1 MICLKRAVIIFLIC
15 GVILNTACGREYDR
29 EKQNDIEYTIVSEE
43 EMPQEI
49 RQLIQESEKESFRKT
64 YADKDYLYI
73 IVGYGAQ
80 PTNSYSTEVEKL
92 YESSNAKYVT
102 TMLKGPSK
110 TEKVLEVETYPVIT
124 IKIPY
129 EEKPV
134 VFQ

>member
-80 PTNSYSTEVEKL
+80 AGPAMADEIPGITSKGTPF
-92 YESSNAKYVT
+92 SSSPRASSPPLPNT
-102 TMLKGPSK
+102 
-110 TEKVLEVETYPVIT
+110 
-124 IKIPY
+124 
-129 EEKPV
+129 
-134 VFQ
+134 

>member
-49 RQLIQESEKESFRKT
+49 QTTDSGIREKEPFRKT

-80 PTNSYSTEVEKL
+80 PTSSYSIEVEEM
-92 YESSNAKYVT
+92 YESSNAIYVT

-110 TEKVLEVETYPVIT
+110 TGESSRG
-124 IKIPY
+124 
-129 EEKPV
+129 
-134 VFQ
+134 

>member
-1 MICLKRAVIIFLIC
+1 MFEKSSNYLSDMRSDTEYGMWQGIWQGKAEWYRIYDCIRRRDAAGNTTTDSGIGERIIP
-15 GVILNTACGREYDR
+15 E
-29 EKQNDIEYTIVSEE
+29 
-43 EMPQEI
+43 
-49 RQLIQESEKESFRKT
+49 T

-80 PTNSYSTEVEKL
+80 PTSSYSIEVEEL
-92 YESSNAKYVT
+92 YESSNAIYVT

>member
-80 PTNSYSTEVEKL
+80 PTSSYSIEVEEL
-92 YESSNAKYVT
+92 YESSNND
-102 TMLKGPSK
+102 
-110 TEKVLEVETYPVIT
+110 I
-124 IKIPY
+124 
-129 EEKPV
+129 
-134 VFQ
+134 

>member
-1 MICLKRAVIIFLIC
+1 MFEKSSNYLSGMRSD
-15 GVILNTACGREYDR
+15 TEYGMRQGIWQGKAEWYRIYDCIR
-29 EKQNDIEYTIVSEE
+29 RR
-43 EMPQEI
+43 EI
-49 RQLIQESEKESFRKT
+49 RQLIQESEKEPFRKT

-80 PTNSYSTEVEKL
+80 PTSSYSIEVEEM
-92 YESSNAKYVT
+92 YESSDAIYVT